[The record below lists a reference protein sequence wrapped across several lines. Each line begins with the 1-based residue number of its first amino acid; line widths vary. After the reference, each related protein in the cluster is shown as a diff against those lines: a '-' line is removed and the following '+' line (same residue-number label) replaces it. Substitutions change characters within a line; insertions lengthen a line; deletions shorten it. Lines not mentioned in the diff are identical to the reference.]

1 MLMAAVCWDSDAGNV
16 SEMAYS
22 AILLVL
28 LLIQGCAK
36 SLPSCWETRHALPEE
51 EYRACLKS
59 ELTAPPSYV
68 PMQVDRDPSRR
79 PRAGVQVEQERLS
92 KSSRTR
98 GRHAFLTS
106 RRI

>member
-22 AILLVL
+22 AILLLL

-59 ELTAPPSYV
+59 ELTAPPRYV
-68 PMQVDRDPSRR
+68 PMPEDRVNERR
-79 PRAGVQVEQERLS
+79 MEQERLFYQYGTGVGAL
-92 KSSRTR
+92 R
-98 GRHAFLTS
+98 
-106 RRI
+106 